1 MPPPAL
7 PLQTSAADPAAE
19 LEALLQE
26 ALARHGRGE
35 AESAAQFY
43 VAALGVDPEH
53 PLALHNLGILR
64 AAQGR
69 PAEAI
74 ELIRR
79 ATLADPGSAATHA
92 NLGAL
97 LLSHALGEEAEPC
110 FLRALLTDP
119 SSAAAACGLADVQT
133 AQERPAEAELNY
145 RRALQLDPQY
155 TPAMTGLGILL
166 MRADRLQEAGDLFCQ
181 ALVLQP
187 TSVRAH
193 YNVGNA
199 LKASGRLEEASIFYR
214 EALRLD
220 PGFADAWTNLGNL
233 LRAFEDDEQALECHK
248 TARDLR
254 PADPRA
260 HLNLGQLYKDR
271 GDIEMARAE
280 LNAARMLDPS
290 DVCAQLALVM
300 AELPMIYT
308 GQDEVAD
315 ARARYA
321 ERLEALIAD
330 YERDPRP
337 EAFAAAIGS
346 SQPFLLAYQGLND
359 RELQARYGQFV
370 SRVMADHSLAK
381 APCRLPGPGERIRI
395 GIVSGFFRAHSNW
408 KIPLR
413 GWLKGIDRSR
423 FEVTAYYTGAV
434 KDACTEEAESLADRF
449 VAGPMTADAWRQRL
463 LEDAPHVLIYPEI
476 GMDSTSV
483 RLAAQRLAAVQ
494 CASWGHPETTGLPTI
509 DTFLSSELM
518 EPEGAQAHYTERL
531 VRLPGLGVVIEPPDE
546 EPEAVSRPELGLKD
560 DAVVFWC
567 AQSLPK
573 YLPVYDDLYPRIAEA
588 LPRAQFVFIGL
599 AQASEAE
606 QRFRQRMQAAFARR
620 GLACDGRLVMLPRL
634 TKARYF
640 GAVAQADVLLD
651 SPGWSGCN
659 STLESL
665 SAALPMVTLEAPMM
679 RGRHTAA
686 ILGRLGLERLIA
698 RDLDGYVATAL
709 GLGADVALRKRI
721 KAEIETGKHRLY
733 GDMAPVRA
741 LEQALIA
748 ALDAQR
754 PDGER
759 H

>member
-1 MPPPAL
+1 MPPTAL
-7 PLQTSAADPAAE
+7 PLQALPADPAVE
-19 LEALLQE
+19 FEALLQE
-26 ALARHGRGE
+26 ALARHGRGDADGA
-35 AESAAQFY
+35 AELYA
-43 VAALGVDPEH
+43 AALGVDPAH

-69 PAEAI
+69 AADAV

-79 ATLADPGSAATHA
+79 ATLADPGSAAAHA

-97 LLSHALGEEAEPC
+97 LLSQGLGDEAETC
-110 FLRALLTDP
+110 FVRALLEDP
-119 SSAAAACGLADVQT
+119 GSAVAACGLADVQ
-133 AQERPAEAELNY
+133 ASQGRPAEAEANY
-145 RRALQLDPQY
+145 RRALELDVQY

-187 TSVRAH
+187 SSVRAH

-199 LKASGRLEEASIFYR
+199 LKASGRFEEASIFYR

-233 LRAFEDDEQALECHK
+233 LRVFEDEEQAMECHK

-290 DVCAQLALVM
+290 DVSAQLAMVM
-300 AELPMIYT
+300 AELPMTYT
-308 GQDEVAD
+308 GQEEVAD

-330 YERDPRP
+330 YERDPRAD
-337 EAFAAAIGS
+337 AFAAAIGS

-359 RELQARYGQFV
+359 RELQARYGAFV
-370 SRVMADHSLAK
+370 SRVMADHRPAK
-381 APCRLPGPGERIRI
+381 APCPLPGPDERIRV

-413 GWLKGIDRSR
+413 GWLTHIDRSR

-434 KDACTEEAESLADRF
+434 KDASTEEAESLADRF
-449 VAGPMTADAWRQRL
+449 VAGPMTTDAWRQRL

-509 DTFLSSELM
+509 DAFLSSDLM
-518 EPEGAQAHYTERL
+518 EPQGAKAHYTEQL

-546 EPEAVSRPELGLKD
+546 TPETVSRAELGLKD

-620 GLACDGRLVMLPRL
+620 GLASEDHLVMLPRL
-634 TKARYF
+634 TKTRYF
-640 GAVAQADVLLD
+640 GAIAQADILLD

-665 SAALPMVTLEAPMM
+665 SAALPMVTMEGPMM

-686 ILGRLGLERLIA
+686 ILGRLGLKRLVA

-709 GLGADVALRKRI
+709 GLGADGALLKRVRSQIEARKH
-721 KAEIETGKHRLY
+721 TLY
-733 GDMAPVRA
+733 GDLAPVRA
-741 LEQALIA
+741 LEQVLIA
-748 ALDAQR
+748 ALDAHR